1 MRNFKLTLYLT
12 LLLTVKLYSNLNDGK
27 VYVVAN
33 QSLKI
38 DSLRQST
45 LVKIFV
51 GKKVIH
57 NNFPIHLVLKDNKK
71 LFLNEV
77 LKMSHQ
83 LFDRRW
89 KRLVYTGQKKI
100 YITSSSDEK
109 TIEEILKNPGG
120 IGFITDKSKLS
131 KGIVLVEI
139 TDK

>member
-1 MRNFKLTLYLT
+1 MRIFKLTLYLT
-12 LLLTVKLYSNLNDGK
+12 LLFTVKLYSNIDNGK

-33 QSLKI
+33 KSLKI

-51 GKKVIH
+51 GKKVMY
-57 NNFPIHLVLKDNKK
+57 NNFPIHLVLKENKK

-100 YITSSSDEK
+100 YITSQSDEI

-120 IGFITDKSKLS
+120 IGFVTDKSKLS
-131 KGIVLVEI
+131 KDVVLIKI